1 MTKSQNGI
9 KSICSPPSNILL
21 EYKNHFWSR
30 KSSSEIPARHGTT
43 SISSLQIGRYYSIS
57 NSIESTI
64 RKYNTTVLQK
74 HIIIFF
80 TNRKSGRTRNAS
92 YKSWNDWESKT
103 KYNQDYHCPSWSIF
117 SLLDTLLRYMY
128 LVRSSIS
135 LKRVSGVH
143 WKVSKTIIYLIRIV
157 LVQQRSFIS
166 SFMNAKCV
174 LRIRS
179 MKVVKS
185 SE

>member
-9 KSICSPPSNILL
+9 KSISSPPSNILL

-43 SISSLQIGRYYSIS
+43 SISSLQIGRYSIS

-64 RKYNTTVLQK
+64 RKYNTALQQ
-74 HIIIFF
+74 HNIIFF
-80 TNRKSGRTRNAS
+80 TNRKSCRTRNAS

-135 LKRVSGVH
+135 LKRVVGVLH

-157 LVQQRSFIS
+157 FVQQRSFIS

>member
-43 SISSLQIGRYYSIS
+43 SISSLQIGRYSIS

-64 RKYNTTVLQK
+64 RKYNTVLQQ
-74 HIIIFF
+74 HNIFF

-117 SLLDTLLRYMY
+117 GLLDTLLRHMY

-135 LKRVSGVH
+135 LKRVVGVLH

-174 LRIRS
+174 VLRIMS

>member
-43 SISSLQIGRYYSIS
+43 SISSLQIGRYSIS

-174 LRIRS
+174 VLRIRS